1 MSNPIEIPYSYDFL
15 NKWQDWIDY
24 KKEQDFEYTNRGMK
38 AALTKIKRL
47 SYFGEIPEYL
57 SEKIAIAIIDQSLET
72 EGSKKP
78 WKGFFSLQFNDP
90 LMIQVRQFKKE
101 SKSNNED
108 SFDKVFE
115 KYGLTSNRIKQ

>member
-1 MSNPIEIPYSYDFL
+1 MSKPIEIPYGSDFAE
-15 NKWQDWIDY
+15 KWQEWIEY

-47 SYFGEIPEYL
+47 SYFGEVPEDL

-90 LMIQVRQFKKE
+90 LMIQVRKLKKE
-101 SKSNNED
+101 SQLNKKD
-108 SFDKVFE
+108 SFDSTIQQLLKGV
-115 KYGLTSNRIKQ
+115 

>member
-1 MSNPIEIPYSYDFL
+1 MSKLIKIPYGSDFAE
-15 NKWQDWIDY
+15 KWQEWIEY

-47 SYFGEIPEYL
+47 SYFGEVPEDL

-90 LMIQVRQFKKE
+90 LMIQVRKLKKE
-101 SKSNNED
+101 SQLNKKD
-108 SFDKVFE
+108 SFDSTIQQLLKGV
-115 KYGLTSNRIKQ
+115 